1 MSEIGE
7 YQAVKVHVIKD
18 DTKEPEKEPRRE
30 EYRVS
35 HRTIVLTAANP
46 AQMIAGY
53 DPKRD
58 SLHITVADNPVVI
71 TSSTGQANDIANL
84 TIGLAAPNG
93 RYVPIENPEIIVP
106 GPDEVWVSGPTYP
119 TRVGFTIVRC
129 I

>member
-1 MSEIGE
+1 MSEVGE

-18 DTKEPEKEPRRE
+18 DTKEPAHEPRRK

-46 AQMIAGY
+46 AQMMAGY
-53 DPKRD
+53 DPKRE

-71 TSSTGQANDIANL
+71 TSSTGQASDAAN
-84 TIGLAAPNG
+84 TTGTLATPNG
-93 RYVPIENPEIIVP
+93 RYVPIENPEITVP